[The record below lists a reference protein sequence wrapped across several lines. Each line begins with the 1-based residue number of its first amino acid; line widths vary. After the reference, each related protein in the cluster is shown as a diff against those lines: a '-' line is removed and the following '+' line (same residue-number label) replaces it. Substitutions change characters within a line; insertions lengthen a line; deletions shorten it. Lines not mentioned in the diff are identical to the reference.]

1 MTKTRLSEITLEAAR
16 RGAVASAPWKTQSE
30 VRSGLMLR
38 RRGVMHKLQR
48 DLQNECPGAMVER
61 LRAALNDEPHTLGS
75 FHGGAVAL
83 YFAKDDVLCCL
94 SDEDVSLMTPDAALL
109 ERLTEVLPPVWQK
122 DSIHVL
128 ISGLDGPELTYA
140 GRVGASFQP
149 ENYEPDVADTLEAVF
164 AWAEAPKP
172 YGRIVILRGPPG
184 TGKSYAGRAMITE
197 TNGVE
202 WVYVPPTSVVS
213 LTRPDMI
220 DILIRGRQT
229 TGPLGLLVE
238 DADALL
244 RLRTGDNDN
253 MVAQLLNLGDG
264 IPAEIADLR
273 IVLTTNVERLE
284 IDKAILRQGRLF
296 KMIEF
301 GKLSPER
308 AAAVYRRE
316 SGGKEREFNEDMNLA
331 DVYGLAHEHT
341 TGVKERKPSMGVYV

>member
-1 MTKTRLSEITLEAAR
+1 MSKTSLSEITLEAAR
-16 RGAVASAPWKTQSE
+16 RGAVSGQWKLSSE
-30 VRSGLMLR
+30 ARSGVLLR
-38 RRGVMHKLQR
+38 RRGALHKLQR
-48 DLQNECPGAMVER
+48 DLQHEDPGAVVER
-61 LRAALNDEPHTLGS
+61 LRVALGDEPHALGS
-75 FHGGAVAL
+75 FFGSSVAL
-83 YFAKDDVLCCL
+83 YFGKADLLVVL
-94 SDEDVSLMTPDAALL
+94 SDDDVSLLTPDAALL
-109 ERLTEVLPPVWQK
+109 ERVSDVLPPVWQQ

-128 ISGLDGPELTYA
+128 ISGMDGPELTYA
-140 GRVGASFQP
+140 GRLGASFQP
-149 ENYEPDVADTLEAVF
+149 ANYEAEVTDTLKAVF

-220 DILIRGRQT
+220 DILIRGRQS

-238 DADALL
+238 DADTLL
-244 RLRTGDNDN
+244 RSRAGDNDN

-264 IPAEIADLR
+264 IPGEIADLR

-301 GKLSPER
+301 GKLSPAR
-308 AAAVYRRE
+308 ASIVYQRE
-316 SGGKEREFNEDMNLA
+316 SGGKEREFHEEMNLA

-341 TGVKERKPSMGVYV
+341 TGVKERRATMGVYV

>member
-1 MTKTRLSEITLEAAR
+1 MGKTRLSEITLEATR
-16 RGAVASAPWKTQSE
+16 RGPVQRSPWRMKSE
-30 VRSGLMLR
+30 VRSGLILR

-48 DLQNECPGAMVER
+48 DIGSECPSALVNR
-61 LRAALNDEPHTLGS
+61 LRTALNDEPHTLGS
-75 FHGGAVAL
+75 FYGGAVAL
-83 YFAKDDVLCCL
+83 YFPKEDLLCNLTDV
-94 SDEDVSLMTPDAALL
+94 DVSLVTPNAELL
-109 ERLTEVLPPVWQK
+109 ERLSDVLPPVWQK

-128 ISGLDGPELTYA
+128 ISGMDGPELTYA
-140 GRVGASFQP
+140 GKLGASFQP
-149 ENYEPDVADTLEAVF
+149 DNYEADVTDTLKAVF

-197 TNGVE
+197 TDGVE

-220 DILIRGRQT
+220 DILIRGRLT

-244 RLRTGDNDN
+244 RARVGDNDN

-264 IPAEIADLR
+264 IPGEIADLR

-316 SGGKEREFNEDMNLA
+316 SGGKEREFQEPENLA

-341 TGVKERKPSMGVYV
+341 TGVKDRRVSIGVYA